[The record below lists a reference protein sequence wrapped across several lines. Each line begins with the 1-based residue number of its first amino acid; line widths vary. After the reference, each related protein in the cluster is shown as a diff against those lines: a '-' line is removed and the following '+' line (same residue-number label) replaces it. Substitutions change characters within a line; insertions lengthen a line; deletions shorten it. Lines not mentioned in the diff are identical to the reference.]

1 MRSAAELDRLLKM
14 MDVGAAR
21 IERHEAI
28 GRRDEP
34 AAPAGHVVIAY
45 VTAGIVEITVGGR
58 PSRRCG
64 SGGMVLVP
72 AALPSSFHGVADGE
86 PPGLI
91 LGLAEIRLS
100 GAAMLDRVRVP
111 IFADLRGTPLV
122 APAMAEL
129 ARLAAAPDAAM
140 PAGALSAALM
150 KTCILVLLRDFFGR
164 PGIDLKI
171 IGALADDRLA
181 SVIAAVLE
189 RPGDPHS
196 LTSMAARAG
205 LSRSTFSRLFDE
217 AMGQPPT
224 EFVAKTRL
232 YHAAEQLRTGT
243 APVKAVAASVGF
255 SSRSHFSRAFRDAYG
270 LDPTAYRQQHAA
282 PAAAPV
288 PQDLRRIPI
297 A

>member
-21 IERHEAI
+21 IAHHEPVVRH
-28 GRRDEP
+28 DEP

-45 VTAGIVEITVGGR
+45 VAAGAVAVTVGDR
-58 PSRRCG
+58 AARRCG
-64 SGGMVLVP
+64 HGWMVLIP
-72 AALPSSFHGVADGE
+72 ASLPSSFRGVEDGE
-86 PPGLI
+86 PPGLVI
-91 LGLAEIRLS
+91 GLAEVRLS
-100 GAAMLDRVRVP
+100 GAAMLDRVKVP
-111 IFADLRGTPLV
+111 IFADLRETPLV

-150 KTCILVLLRDFFGR
+150 KTCILILLQDFFRR

-189 RPGDPHS
+189 RPQEPHS
-196 LTSMAARAG
+196 LTSMAALAG

-232 YHAAEQLRTGT
+232 YHAAEQLRTGG

-270 LDPTAYRQQHAA
+270 LDPTAYRQRHAG
-282 PAAAPV
+282 PAAAAI
-288 PQDLRRIPI
+288 PQDLRKIPVT
-297 A
+297 